1 MLGEV
6 AVDGGLQ
13 VDQRAEYAAA
23 QAAPGH
29 GGEEGFDRVEPGAG
43 GRCVVERPALVPG
56 EPSAH
61 LRVFVGGIVVEDHVD
76 QLASRDRRLD
86 RVEEADELLM
96 AVPLHAAAEHGPVE
110 HVEGGEQGGGAM
122 PDIIVR
128 HRPGLAGLE
137 RQARLGAIEG
147 LDLALFV
154 DRQHDRMAWRGQI
167 EADDVRELGDELGIT
182 AALEAAQP
190 VRLQLVRGPDPLH
203 RSQGQPGSLGHHATG
218 PVGRLARR
226 LAAGQSHHT
235 LHHGVRRGRLA
246 RLSGPVAQQPVDA
259 GLGEALLPA
268 PDRRAADLSA
278 AGNLRHVQPLGRG
291 EDDPCPRHMLL
302 RPVTVGQ
309 DRRQTLAIL
318 RRDYGT
324 NQMGHG
330 QTIAQPRQR
339 MNLPN
344 ASVH

>member
-1 MLGEV
+1 
-6 AVDGGLQ
+6 
-13 VDQRAEYAAA
+13 
-23 QAAPGH
+23 
-29 GGEEGFDRVEPGAG
+29 
-43 GRCVVERPALVPG
+43 
-56 EPSAH
+56 
-61 LRVFVGGIVVEDHVD
+61 
-76 QLASRDRRLD
+76 
-86 RVEEADELLM
+86 
-96 AVPLHAAAEHGPVE
+96 
-110 HVEGGEQGGGAM
+110 M

-128 HRPGLAGLE
+128 HRPGLARLE

-147 LDLALFV
+147 LDLAHFV

-226 LAAGQSHHT
+226 RAAGQSHHT

-278 AGNLRHVQPLGRG
+278 AGNLRHAQPLGRG
-291 EDDPCPRHMLL
+291 EDDPCPRHLLL
-302 RPVTVGQ
+302 RPLAIGH
-309 DRRQTLAIL
+309 DRRQALAIL
-318 RRDYGT
+318 SQDPRANRLC
-324 NQMGHG
+324 HG
-330 QTIAQPRQR
+330 PTLAQLNKN
-339 MNLPN
+339 MNPKN
-344 ASVH
+344 ASMH